1 MSEQFR
7 ADLDRLRST
16 APAFDQIGAE
26 VAALTQRLED
36 LVATDLAPWG
46 NDDTGRAF
54 GAQFAPEEKQTLAE
68 LRSLTEAVQQTG
80 PDLLRVAANFE
91 QQDLLGGRV
100 LRTTDQPV
108 PVAENP
114 VPTGYIA
121 PVSGLVADPA
131 AAAVAPGGGT
141 TATGSGRNDLGAGS
155 PGPLSAA
162 SPAST
167 GTDPGGVPAG
177 VPGAAPGGDAPASDT
192 QQSPS
197 REQSPG
203 SADAPA
209 RDRPGTDPVGVPAAQ
224 SATTGQPAKTAAS
237 PPPAV
242 ARAPVG
248 PAADVTRPARAGA
261 AAGPG
266 SPWSKSPSSG
276 PPRISAP
283 GAGGSDMPPRLPA
296 RPPQRR
302 TAEPAEPKRSP
313 VEGAVEP
320 LAARLAREL
329 AERHDVRAFGFDTPG
344 VPREVL
350 MEMTAAVHDVLPR
363 HPAIALAAL
372 GLAELADGTTIRLDP
387 EPSNQ
392 PAGSDADVDSIVG
405 RPLRITLAVRA
416 AVEPAAL
423 ERAVR
428 SDAEA
433 GLLAPGCTQRPVYS
447 AVVRELGRAL
457 DAAGGFR
464 ARTATRHA
472 LVAAYLPLA
481 DRGATGSLA
490 RTVSG
495 FGQWRAQLSGGFRA
509 GRFNPEAA
517 LAEAF
522 TEVVLDVA
530 RASHPARTL
539 HRLLVDSANAAR
551 LDHAAP
557 GDRGQR

>member
-7 ADLDRLRST
+7 ADPDRLRST
-16 APAFDQIGAE
+16 APAFDQIGAD

-36 LVATDLAPWG
+36 LVAADLAPWG

-54 GAQFAPEEKQTLAE
+54 GAQFAPEEQRTLAE
-68 LRSLTEAVQQTG
+68 LRSLTETVQQTG
-80 PDLLRVAANFE
+80 PDLLRAAANFE
-91 QQDLLGGRV
+91 QQDLLGSQV

-108 PVAENP
+108 PVAENAL
-114 VPTGYIA
+114 PTGCIA
-121 PVSGLVADPA
+121 PVPGLVADPTTT
-131 AAAVAPGGGT
+131 VAPTGGT
-141 TATGSGRNDLGAGS
+141 TPPSSGHNDIGAGV
-155 PGPLSAA
+155 PGPLPAA
-162 SPAST
+162 TPAPAGT
-167 GTDPGGVPAG
+167 GPGGVPAG
-177 VPGAAPGGDAPASDT
+177 VPGAAPGAGAPASDT
-192 QQSPS
+192 QQPQS

-203 SADAPA
+203 SADVAA
-209 RDRPGTDPVGVPAAQ
+209 RDRPGTDPVGVPVAQ

-242 ARAPVG
+242 TGAPAG
-248 PAADVTRPARAGA
+248 PAADVTRPARAGS

-276 PPRISAP
+276 PPRVAAP
-283 GAGGSDMPPRLPA
+283 GSGGSDMPPRMPA
-296 RPPQRR
+296 RPPQRPI
-302 TAEPAEPKRSP
+302 AKPPEPERSP
-313 VEGAVEP
+313 AQGAAEP
-320 LAARLAREL
+320 LAVRLAREL
-329 AERHDVRAFGFDTPG
+329 AERHGVRAFGFDTPG

-363 HPAIALAAL
+363 HPAITLASL
-372 GLAELADGTTIRLDP
+372 GLAELADGATIRLDP
-387 EPSNQ
+387 EPSDQ
-392 PAGSDADVDSIVG
+392 PSRSGTDIDSVIGHPV
-405 RPLRITLAVRA
+405 RITLAVRA

-423 ERAVR
+423 EHAVR
-428 SDAEA
+428 SDEEA

-481 DRGATGSLA
+481 GRDAAGSLA

-509 GRFNPEAA
+509 GRFDPEAA

-530 RASHPARTL
+530 RASQPARTL

-551 LDHAAP
+551 SDHAAP
-557 GDRGQR
+557 GGTGHR